1 MSSKREGVV
10 AERTRAQEVDAIREV
25 LLEDW
30 DPHNASRQESAH
42 SAYDGYIPPLL
53 QLLKSGAGEEAL
65 MDFLHEREKES
76 MCFPSLGKQRLRRV
90 AQKLL
95 ALRPGP

>member
-1 MSSKREGVV
+1 MTPPPIRD
-10 AERTRAQEVDAIREV
+10 RIREV
-25 LLEDW
+25 LLNDW
-30 DPHNASRQESAH
+30 DPHNASRLESAQ
-42 SAYDGYIPPLL
+42 SAYDTYIPPLL
-53 QLLKSGAGEEAL
+53 QLLNSGAGEEAL

-95 ALRPGP
+95 ALRTGP

>member
-1 MSSKREGVV
+1 MSEEGELIP
-10 AERTRAQEVDAIREV
+10 ARIREV
-25 LLEDW
+25 LLSDW
-30 DPHNASRQESAH
+30 DPHNASRLESAH

-53 QLLKSGAGEEAL
+53 HLLSSGADEEAI

-90 AQKLL
+90 AQKLI
-95 ALRPGP
+95 ATRDNA